1 MFGEKVKKA
10 STTPFSSFV
19 RDASLSEKKKIYKK
33 VLEEATE
40 MQNSVL
46 RKAANR

>member
-1 MFGEKVKKA
+1 MFSKKVKKL

-19 RDASLSEKKKIYKK
+19 RDASSRKKKKIYKK

-40 MQNSVL
+40 MQNNIL
-46 RKAANR
+46 EKASNQ